1 MQVAKIKK
9 KNKNGLLF
17 VYVKK
22 KQYLCSDY
30 GLLWANVQKKAKKIA
45 SNKRILNE

>member
-1 MQVAKIKK
+1 MDVAKRG
-9 KNKNGLLF
+9 KNNNFQLLF

-30 GLLWANVQKKAKKIA
+30 GVLWTKAPKDGK
-45 SNKRILNE
+45 NTRNN

>member
-1 MQVAKIKK
+1 MMVNATEMEDACGKKK
-9 KNKNGLLF
+9 KNNKNRLLF

-30 GLLWANVQKKAKKIA
+30 GLLWANIQKKAKK
-45 SNKRILNE
+45 

>member
-9 KNKNGLLF
+9 NNKNGLLF

-30 GLLWANVQKKAKKIA
+30 GLLWANAQKKVKI
-45 SNKRILNE
+45 SEL

>member
-22 KQYLCSDY
+22 KQYLC
-30 GLLWANVQKKAKKIA
+30 AKLAKNSEFIV
-45 SNKRILNE
+45 